1 MNTKKELKVNE
12 LNDPK
17 LCISLDNFFKKEI
30 DKKEFAKLLRLLQY
44 IATNLLLNNKDD
56 LYKHQLID
64 TTFWINH
71 FAETIDPYFE
81 KQ

>member
-1 MNTKKELKVNE
+1 MNTKQELTVNE

-30 DKKEFAKLLRLLQY
+30 DKKEFAKQLRLLQY
-44 IATNLLLNNKDD
+44 IATNLFLHNTED
-56 LYKHQLID
+56 LHKHHLMN

-71 FAETIDPYFE
+71 FAETLDPYFDKE
-81 KQ
+81 